1 MLYCMVELYLKLY
14 RWWMTWPQK
23 LRFLLVGGYNT
34 VFSYILFAGLL
45 WGLNGQYEQI
55 ALALSFALS
64 SVNSFWTQKIYVFA
78 SRAPAWPEFI
88 KCLETWGI
96 SYILNACLLWIF
108 VDGIGI
114 NAYIAQI
121 IILVILTIFSWV
133 MLKHFA
139 FRNNMEKKS

>member
-1 MLYCMVELYLKLY
+1 MIELYLKIY

-23 LRFLLVGGYNT
+23 IRFLLVGGYNT
-34 VFSYILFAGLL
+34 VFSYLLFAGLL
-45 WGLNGQYEQI
+45 WLFNGQYEQL

-64 SVNSFWTQKIYVFA
+64 SINSFWTQKIYVFG
-78 SRAPAWPEFI
+78 STAPAWPEFI
-88 KCLETWGI
+88 KCLGTWGI
-96 SYILNACLLWIF
+96 SYGLNAALLWGF
-108 VDGIGI
+108 VDGIGM

-139 FRNNMEKKS
+139 FKNKMDKTL

>member
-1 MLYCMVELYLKLY
+1 MIELYLKIY

-23 LRFLLVGGYNT
+23 IRFLLVGGYNT
-34 VFSYILFAGLL
+34 VFSYLLFAGLL
-45 WGLNGQYEQI
+45 WLFNGQYEQL

-64 SVNSFWTQKIYVFA
+64 SINSFWTQKIYVFG
-78 SRAPAWPEFI
+78 SKAPAWPEFV
-88 KCLETWGI
+88 KCLGTWGI
-96 SYILNACLLWIF
+96 SYGLNATLLWGF
-108 VDGIGI
+108 VDGIGM

-139 FRNNMEKKS
+139 FKNKMEKTL

>member
-1 MLYCMVELYLKLY
+1 MVELYLKLY

-96 SYILNACLLWIF
+96 SYILNAGLLWIMT
-108 VDGIGI
+108 DGLNVNPYVAQGI
-114 NAYIAQI
+114 A
-121 IILVILTIFSWV
+121 LTILTIFSWI
-133 MLKHFA
+133 MLKYFA
-139 FRNNMEKKS
+139 FKNHRDKKL